1 MNRQSVAFEPI
12 RTESEQ
18 APLPSLV
25 HFNRLMGDHGIV
37 QFTQGRTPDLDSGF
51 CLDDNARALLVAV
64 AYLREGE
71 PDPVAQRMGDICI
84 DFFADASR
92 EAPCYHNVMDKSGVF
107 TDECASPES
116 VGRLIWAL
124 GVAATCAVD
133 ASWRNAAWQQ
143 LSTISHAVGA
153 LTSTRARAYAMLGLA
168 AVVDPD
174 VASPIR
180 PVPER
185 SYDAAV
191 QRWARETLYAM
202 AASMRFEFQRC
213 AEPGWSWWEPE
224 LTYDNARLPEA
235 MLRAALALREP
246 SFGETGMASM
256 RFLTDVTQPSGM
268 FVPIGAPGWYY
279 KGEERPIYDQQP
291 LEAAAMVDMF
301 LAAQRWENDPSYRS
315 DARTAFEWFTG
326 KNVAGLALADEDVG
340 SCHDGL
346 RPGGLN
352 HNMGAESTLAYLQAA
367 LFLRNDPQTSALRAR
382 RSASRKNAS
391 TTIASI
397 DAARLPAT
405 IIED

>member
-1 MNRQSVAFEPI
+1 
-12 RTESEQ
+12 
-18 APLPSLV
+18 
-25 HFNRLMGDHGIV
+25 MGDHGIV

-64 AYLREGE
+64 AYLREGQ

-84 DFFADASR
+84 EFFADASR
-92 EAPCYHNVMDKSGVF
+92 EAPCYHNVMDKHGTF

-124 GVAATCAVD
+124 GVTANCAVD
-133 ASWRNAAWQQ
+133 GGWRNAAWQQ
-143 LSTISHAVGA
+143 LATISHAVGA

-168 AVVDPD
+168 ALVDPD
-174 VASPIR
+174 VAAPVR
-180 PVPER
+180 PVPDR
-185 SYDAAV
+185 RADAAV
-191 QRWARETLYAM
+191 RQWARETLYAM
-202 AASMRFEFQRC
+202 AASMRFEFLRS
-213 AEPGWSWWEPE
+213 AEPGWMWWEPE

-235 MLRAALALREP
+235 MLRAASALREP
-246 SFGETGMASM
+246 SFGETGLASM
-256 RFLTDVTQPSGM
+256 KFLVDVTQPSGM
-268 FVPIGAPGWYY
+268 FVPIGAPGWYR
-279 KGEERPIYDQQP
+279 KSGDRPLYDQQP

-301 LAAQRWENDPSYRS
+301 LAAERWQNDASFRR
-315 DARTAFEWFTG
+315 DARVAFDWFTG

-340 SCHDGL
+340 SCYDGL
-346 RPGGLN
+346 TPEGLN

-367 LFLRNDPQTSALRAR
+367 LFLRDDAQPSTLRAR
-382 RSASRKNAS
+382 RSTSRSRAS